1 MTTQS
6 HSLRLA
12 DALVRSPFTW
22 PGGYPQFA
30 IQDDGGS
37 LCHSCCRTERESIA
51 TTTGN
56 DGWAVQALAVNWE
69 DTDLRCDHC
78 GAVIPSAYGEI

>member
-12 DALVRSPFTW
+12 DRLVRSPYAW

-37 LCHSCCRTERESIA
+37 LCHSCCRTERENIA
-51 TTTGN
+51 TTTGS
-56 DGWAVQALAVNWE
+56 DGWSVQALAVNWE
-69 DTDLRCDHC
+69 DTELRCDHC
-78 GAVIPSAYGEI
+78 GEAIPSAYGET